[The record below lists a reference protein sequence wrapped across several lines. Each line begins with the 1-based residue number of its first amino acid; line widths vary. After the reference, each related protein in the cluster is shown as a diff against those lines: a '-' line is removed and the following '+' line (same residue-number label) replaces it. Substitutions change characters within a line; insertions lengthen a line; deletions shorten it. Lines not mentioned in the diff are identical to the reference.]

1 MRSALIYIL
10 LLFCFIGHAQEQ
22 FQLSG
27 YIHDDKEPLPF
38 ATIIVKGSTYGTNS
52 NENGQYILKLPKG
65 KYEIIFQY
73 IGYSRSIVSVELNE
87 NKSLDVLL
95 KPDGIALK
103 EVEVKAGEDPA
114 YPIMRKAIKKRKYYL
129 EQLKAFTCMAYIK
142 GLQRITKLPKNIGAL
157 LKLGGGEKE
166 DTSEIKGVIYLSE
179 CISKYHFEKPDNEKE
194 IMYASKVS
202 GNNNAFSFNKLGD
215 MDINFY
221 ENLINMGGLSPRPIV
236 SPLNENAFI
245 FYRYYL
251 LGKIENE
258 GKVINKIK
266 VVPKRKTDPCF
277 NGIIYIQDS
286 TWRITG
292 ADLRLT
298 KDSKI
303 NFVDTLF
310 VKQLSAPVKGDSI
323 WMPVSIN
330 FAFDFNAFGVRGNGY
345 FNALIKE
352 YDLNP
357 VYPKNFFKNEV
368 LKVEENANKK
378 DTAFWNAYR
387 TVPLTEEEKTD
398 YREKDSIEVVHDSK
412 RYQDSVD
419 KKRNRFEFGDVFR
432 GYNYQ
437 KTSKDLYIRFPG
449 IIANGI
455 QYNTVEGLNLS
466 YKFSLEK
473 EFEDKRNLSVNGKAR
488 YGFSNYLWG
497 AEAGLNYRYD
507 PKKFSRIGMNIKSI
521 VEQYNQR
528 DPIIAPVNS
537 IYSLLL
543 NDNYMK
549 LYKETAAELS
559 YFSELTNGIFIN
571 PILKYAE
578 RAPLKNTSDQLIIDD
593 KSKLFTSNDPLNPN
607 THDSLF
613 QTNNAFTAE
622 ITFSFRFKQKYS
634 SLPDQK
640 LVNGTKYPR
649 LSISYKKALPYL
661 NAGAD
666 YDLVSAGVNDR
677 IRLGLF
683 GQFSYSFKGGYF
695 ITSKNIPFVDYKHF
709 LGNQT
714 ILLTNEYLAS
724 YRLLPYYTYSSSE
737 WYVEAHAEHH
747 FNGFIINK
755 IPLLKKLKIQEVAG
769 AHFLFNEKLSQYY
782 ELNFGIEKLFR
793 FIRLEYVL
801 GYMPDG
807 TIKNGVMLGLKL
819 EF

>member
-1 MRSALIYIL
+1 MK
-10 LLFCFIGHAQEQ
+10 LLFIQLFLLFLFSFRAQEN
-22 FQLSG
+22 FLLTG
-27 YIHDDKEPLPF
+27 NINDGKEPLPF
-38 ATIIVKGSTYGTNS
+38 ATIMIKGTTYGTNS
-52 NENGQYILKLPKG
+52 NENGKYSLKLPRG
-65 KYEIIFQY
+65 NYEVIYQY
-73 IGYSRSIVSVELNE
+73 VGYSRKIVNIELSS
-87 NKSLDVLL
+87 NKTMDVTL

-103 EVEVKAGEDPA
+103 EVEVNAGEDPA
-114 YPIMRKAIKKRKYYL
+114 YPIMRKAIKKRKFYL
-129 EQLKAFTCMAYIK
+129 EQLNAFTCMAYIK

-179 CISKYHFEKPDNEKE
+179 CISKYHFQKPENEKE
-194 IMYASKVS
+194 IMFASKVS
-202 GNNNAFSFNKLGD
+202 GNNSAFSFNKLGD

-245 FYRYYL
+245 FYKYFL

-258 GKVINKIK
+258 GKIINKIK

-277 NGIIYIQDS
+277 RGIIYIQDS

-292 ADLRLT
+292 ADLMLT
-298 KDSKI
+298 KECKI
-303 NFVDTLF
+303 NFADTLR
-310 VKQLSAPVKGDSI
+310 VKQLSAPVKGDSV
-323 WMPVSIN
+323 WMPVSVN

-345 FNALIKE
+345 FNAQIKD

-357 VYPKNFFKNEV
+357 VFPAGFFKNEV
-368 LKVEENANKK
+368 LRVEENANKK
-378 DTAFWNAYR
+378 DTTFWNAYR
-387 TVPLTEEEKTD
+387 PVPLTEEEKSD
-398 YREKDSIEVVHDSK
+398 YREKDSIEVVHESP

-419 KKRNRFEFGDVFR
+419 KRRNRFEFGDIFR
-432 GYNYQ
+432 GYTYQ
-437 KTSKDLYIRFPG
+437 KSKNDLFIRFPG
-449 IIANGI
+449 LIANGI

-466 YKFSLEK
+466 YKFSLAK
-473 EFEDKRNLSVNGKAR
+473 EFEDKRQLSVNGKAR

-497 AEAGLNYRYD
+497 GEAGFNYRYN
-507 PKKFSRIGMNIKSI
+507 PKNFSRIGMNVKSI

-528 DPIIAPVNS
+528 EPIIAPVNS

-543 NDNYMK
+543 NENHMK
-549 LYKETAAELS
+549 LYKETAGEIS
-559 YFSELTNGIFIN
+559 YFTELTNGIFMN
-571 PILKYAE
+571 PVIKYAE
-578 RAPLKNTSDQLIIDD
+578 RESLKNTSDQLLIDD
-593 KSKLFTSNDPLNPN
+593 KKKLFTSNDPLYPD

-613 QTNNAFTAE
+613 KLNNALTAE
-622 ITFSFRFKQKYS
+622 LTFSFRFKQKYS
-634 SLPDQK
+634 TLPDQK
-640 LVNGTKYPR
+640 FVNGTKYPR
-649 LSISYKKALPYL
+649 LSITYKKALPYL
-661 NAGAD
+661 NSTTD
-666 YDLVSAGVNDR
+666 YDLVLGGINDR

-683 GQFSYSFKGGYF
+683 GVLSYNFKAGYF
-695 ITSKNIPFVDYKHF
+695 ISHKNLPFTDYRHF

-714 ILLTNEYLAS
+714 LMITSDYLAS

-737 WYVEAHAEHH
+737 WFAEAHAEHH

-755 IPLLKKLKIQEVAG
+755 IPLFKKLKIQEVAG

-807 TIKNGVMLGLKL
+807 TIRNGFLFGLKL